1 MKANIKRIAAL
12 ESRQLGQPTPFC
24 IHHRDGESFEDAAA
38 RQGIT
43 TGRYLSIAKPMGIEE
58 WCEVA
63 RVQQQ
68 QLFQGNQNETL

>member
-12 ESRQLGQPTPFC
+12 ESRQPGQPTPFC
-24 IHHRDGESFEDAAA
+24 VHHREGESFEDAAA

-43 TGRYLSIAKPMGIEE
+43 TGRYLSIAEPMSVSE

-63 RVQQQ
+63 REQQQ
-68 QLFQGNQNETL
+68 QITQRNSK